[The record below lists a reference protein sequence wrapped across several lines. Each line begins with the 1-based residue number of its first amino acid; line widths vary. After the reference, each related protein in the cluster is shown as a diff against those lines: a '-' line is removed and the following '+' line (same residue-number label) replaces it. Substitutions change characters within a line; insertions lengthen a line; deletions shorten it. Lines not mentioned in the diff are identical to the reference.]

1 MRKLFTIKLLLL
13 AFVSIIAICSQ
24 GQTNPA
30 PQALP
35 YNQNFSTFTGSTS
48 IYPAGLQGW
57 GFGSTALTTSF
68 NVATPTADQALA
80 GTTNASTSGFVGDM
94 NGKIGVLATGSN
106 IKAICLAINTT
117 SLTNISVSF
126 LAATQRQV
134 VTERINELGVQYR
147 IGTSGTFT
155 NIALSTYQNNL
166 AVANTTGTGSVNPVT
181 VSFTLPAPCIN
192 QPIVQLR
199 WIQRDVS
206 GAGGRPSFS
215 IDDIAISGSPLI
227 STNADL
233 SNLTLSSGTLAPA
246 FAPATTSY
254 TAGVANAVTS
264 ITVTPNAADANST
277 ITVNGNAVTSGSPSG
292 SIALAE
298 GPNVITTLVTA
309 QDAVTTKTYTVTVTR
324 AAAGTPTITLDAAL
338 ADFGNTCINTTTA
351 ANSFTL
357 DGSDLDGSNSSTISI
372 AALSGFSYC
381 ETVGG
386 TYTTTLNFTYT
397 GNSFTDKIIYVQ
409 FNPTAVQSYNGNIV
423 VSGGGAANLNV
434 AAAGA
439 GVNTAVVV
447 TTNTATAITATSATA
462 PATITTPGCSAV
474 TAYGIEYSLTSGF
487 VNGTGTQVAASNL
500 SGGNYSVNLTG
511 LTPNSRIY
519 FKAYVTDGS
528 GTTYGAQQAFNLT
541 PLPVPMSSQSNLTF
555 TETFADIIN
564 WDNFFINGT
573 GANHWDGLSAN
584 GTTPIP
590 SGPILTAQTNTFQVP
605 ITPGTNVA
613 SGGVQKGTDQLP
625 APGSQ
630 SIVLLSTGT
639 TNNTTSAAI
648 DLWVDFT
655 GVNAGTLSFDYT
667 TIQNNLIGG
676 GDNRPGS
683 LRVYGSPDKGV
694 TFTELTNVLNFTNNL
709 VLSGSKT
716 NVPLPATFNSNAN
729 TLIRFYYYNGETGG
743 TSGSRPKISIDNVKI
758 TALANTPCVTPTA
771 PATALIFGT
780 ITDVSIQAS
789 FTAASP
795 ATDNY
800 IVVMST
806 SSSLTGGPVN
816 GQLYSL
822 GDNLGDGTVIANG
835 SATTFTATGLT
846 PLTTY
851 YFFVFPV
858 NAVCTGGP
866 LYFGTSLDGNATTIA
881 GLPPCAAPAGQP
893 SSYVA
898 GTTTVNTIQGSFTA
912 TTANEYLVLRTT
924 TPPLTNNPVDAVV
937 YNAGDILGNAVVVQR
952 SAATSFTATGL
963 LPNTIYNFYVFA
975 LNSQACVNGPVY
987 NITAPLPGV
996 QATQPLPL
1004 CTTPSAQPTVLTL
1017 TPANTSVAGTF
1028 TAVFDADDYLV
1039 VISSSST
1046 LSASPVDNTDY
1057 NTGDAF
1063 GGGTVIANSAN
1074 NSFLATGLTPN
1085 TLYYFFVFAANKTCS
1100 GGTKYV
1106 SANPLTGNITT
1117 SNTAVNNFYFGTLHS
1132 HSDYS
1137 DGNTDNP
1144 GYTPALDYD
1153 YAMTAECMDFLGISE
1168 HNHFDAETLLSNY
1181 HLGVSQATTFSNAN
1195 PNFLALYGMEWG
1207 TIGTGGHVLI
1217 YGNGMDDLWGWQS
1230 GAGAW
1235 GSSNN
1240 YDVYVPK
1247 GAYTGATGVFKTTND
1262 NIATNTF
1269 VTLAHPGLGDFNNLD
1284 AITYDVAADN
1294 AIVATAVESG
1304 PSTSSNTTYSNPASS
1319 MGYLWYYQ
1327 ALLAKGYHLGPTVD
1341 HDNHKTTFGKTTRS
1355 RTAVIAPGPTLT
1367 KAAMMTA
1374 MRNMNFYA
1382 TQDCDT
1388 KVDFNINT
1396 RIMGNIFTDRF
1407 APNIAVT
1414 LTDAT
1419 TSTASAVIR
1428 VMYGVPG
1435 SGVLPVKMDSA
1446 IGSTLNFTDIS
1457 LANNTTGY
1465 YYIDITNGSSRI
1477 VTSPIWYTRNDAAGG
1492 PLPVKLNS
1500 FVVQKIDNKAK
1511 ISWSTEQESNSSHFV
1526 IERSVNGRTWN
1537 DIATVTAAGNSSLH
1551 INYSIIDNAP
1561 MRGFNYYRLKQVDK
1575 DAKYDYSEIK
1585 SALFNSRYTAEI
1597 APNPSKDF
1605 INLYLNKAGN
1615 GNQQSTVQLLNASGK
1630 MVYKTTTAQSQLQIS
1645 TSGISKGLYFV
1656 KVIDADNVTTLR
1668 VIVQ

>member
-1 MRKLFTIKLLLL
+1 
-13 AFVSIIAICSQ
+13 
-24 GQTNPA
+24 
-30 PQALP
+30 
-35 YNQNFSTFTGSTS
+35 
-48 IYPAGLQGW
+48 
-57 GFGSTALTTSF
+57 
-68 NVATPTADQALA
+68 
-80 GTTNASTSGFVGDM
+80 
-94 NGKIGVLATGSN
+94 
-106 IKAICLAINTT
+106 
-117 SLTNISVSF
+117 
-126 LAATQRQV
+126 
-134 VTERINELGVQYR
+134 
-147 IGTSGTFT
+147 
-155 NIALSTYQNNL
+155 
-166 AVANTTGTGSVNPVT
+166 
-181 VSFTLPAPCIN
+181 
-192 QPIVQLR
+192 
-199 WIQRDVS
+199 
-206 GAGGRPSFS
+206 
-215 IDDIAISGSPLI
+215 
-227 STNADL
+227 
-233 SNLTLSSGTLAPA
+233 
-246 FAPATTSY
+246 
-254 TAGVANAVTS
+254 
-264 ITVTPNAADANST
+264 
-277 ITVNGNAVTSGSPSG
+277 
-292 SIALAE
+292 
-298 GPNVITTLVTA
+298 
-309 QDAVTTKTYTVTVTR
+309 
-324 AAAGTPTITLDAAL
+324 
-338 ADFGNTCINTTTA
+338 
-351 ANSFTL
+351 
-357 DGSDLDGSNSSTISI
+357 
-372 AALSGFSYC
+372 
-381 ETVGG
+381 
-386 TYTTTLNFTYT
+386 
-397 GNSFTDKIIYVQ
+397 
-409 FNPTAVQSYNGNIV
+409 
-423 VSGGGAANLNV
+423 
-434 AAAGA
+434 
-439 GVNTAVVV
+439 
-447 TTNTATAITATSATA
+447 
-462 PATITTPGCSAV
+462 
-474 TAYGIEYSLTSGF
+474 
-487 VNGTGTQVAASNL
+487 
-500 SGGNYSVNLTG
+500 
-511 LTPNSRIY
+511 
-519 FKAYVTDGS
+519 
-528 GTTYGAQQAFNLT
+528 
-541 PLPVPMSSQSNLTF
+541 MSSQSNLTF
-555 TETFADIIN
+555 TETFADIVN

-590 SGPILTAQTNTFQVP
+590 SAPILTAQTNTFQVP

-676 GDNRPGS
+676 ADNRPGS

-694 TFTELTNVLNFTNNL
+694 SFTELTNVLNFTNNL

-716 NVPLPATFNSNAN
+716 NVPLPASFNSNAN

-771 PATALIFGT
+771 PATALVFGT

-806 SSSLTGGPVN
+806 SSSLTGSPVN

-835 SATTFTATGLT
+835 SATSFTATGLT

-893 SSYVA
+893 SNYVA
-898 GTTTVNTIQGSFTA
+898 GTTTVNTIQASFTA

-924 TPPLTNNPVDAVV
+924 TPPLTNNPANAVV
-937 YNAGDILGNAVVVQR
+937 YDAGDILGNAVVVQR

-963 LPNTIYNFYVFA
+963 LPNTTYNFYVFA

-1028 TAVFDADDYLV
+1028 TGVVDADNYLV

-1046 LSASPVDNTDY
+1046 LSASPADNTDY
-1057 NTGDAF
+1057 TVGNAF
-1063 GGGTVIANSAN
+1063 GGGTVIANSATT
-1074 NSFLATGLTPN
+1074 SFLATGLTPN

-1117 SNTAVNNFYFGTLHS
+1117 SNTAINNFYFGTLHS

-1181 HLGVSQATTFSNAN
+1181 HLGVTQATTFSNAH

-1247 GAYTGATGVFKTTND
+1247 GTYTGATGVFKTTND

-1269 VTLAHPGLGDFNNLD
+1269 VTLAHPGLGDFNNLN
-1284 AITYDVAADN
+1284 AIAYDVVADN

-1388 KVDFNINT
+1388 KVDFSINT

-1407 APNIAVT
+1407 APNIAVS
-1414 LTDAT
+1414 LTDVT
-1419 TSTASAVIR
+1419 TSTATAVIR

-1435 SGVLPVKMDSA
+1435 SGILPVKIDSA
-1446 IGSTLNFTDIS
+1446 IGSSLTFTDNN
-1457 LANNTTGY
+1457 LANNATGY

-1477 VTSPIWYTRNDAAGG
+1477 VTSPIWYTRNDNFGV
-1492 PLPVKLNS
+1492 LPVSLSS
-1500 FVVQKIDNKAK
+1500 FVVQKTGNAVK
-1511 ISWSTEQESNSSHFV
+1511 ISWSTQQETNSSYFV
-1526 IERSVNGRTWN
+1526 VERSADGRNWN
-1537 DIATVTAAGNSSLH
+1537 NIATVNAAGNSS
-1551 INYSIIDNAP
+1551 IRMDYSIYDNAP
-1561 MRGFNYYRLKQVDK
+1561 MKGINYYRLKSVDK
-1575 DAKYDYSEIK
+1575 DARYGYSVTRT
-1585 SALFNSRYTAEI
+1585 ALFNTKYAVEV
-1597 APNPSKDF
+1597 APNPAKDVVN
-1605 INLYLNKAGN
+1605 IYLAKTN
-1615 GNQQSTVQLLNASGK
+1615 NQPATIQLLNAAGK
-1630 MVYKTTTAQSQLQIS
+1630 IVYTASSAQSHVQIN
-1645 TSGISKGLYFV
+1645 TTGFGKGLYFV
-1656 KVIDADNVTTLR
+1656 KVIAADDVTTIR
-1668 VIVQ
+1668 VLVQ

>member
-13 AFVSIIAICSQ
+13 SFVSSIAISSQ

-35 YNQNFSTFTGSTS
+35 YNQNFSTLTGSTTV
-48 IYPAGLQGW
+48 YPAGIQGW

-68 NVATPTADQALA
+68 NVAAPTADQALA

-94 NGKIGVLATGSN
+94 NGKIGVLATGTN
-106 IKAICLAINTT
+106 IKSVCLAINTT

-155 NIALSTYQNNL
+155 NIVASTYQNNL
-166 AVANTTGTGSVNPVT
+166 AVANTTGTGSVNPIT
-181 VSFTLPAPCIN
+181 VSFTLPAACIN

-215 IDDIAISGSPLI
+215 IDDIAISGSPLL
-227 STNADL
+227 SSNADL
-233 SNLTLSSGTLAPA
+233 SNLALSSGTLSPV
-246 FAPATTSY
+246 FAPATTNY
-254 TAGVANAVTS
+254 TASVANAVTS
-264 ITVTPNAADANST
+264 ITLTPTAADANST

-298 GPNVITTLVTA
+298 GPNVITTVVTA
-309 QDAVTTKTYTVTVTR
+309 QDAVTTKTYIVTVTR
-324 AAAGTPTITLDAAL
+324 ATAGVATVSITTSLP
-338 ADFGNTCINTTTA
+338 DFGAVCINTTTSA
-351 ANSFTL
+351 GSFKIT
-357 DGSDLDGSNSSTISI
+357 GTDLNGSNIDL
-372 AALSGFSYC
+372 AALSGFTYC

-386 TYTTTLNFTYT
+386 TYTTTLSFTYT
-397 GNSFTDKIIYVQ
+397 APGFTDKEIFVK
-409 FNPTAVQSYNGNIV
+409 FNPTAVQSYNGDIV
-423 VSGGGAANLNV
+423 LSGGGIAATV
-434 AAAGA
+434 PVPTSGS
-439 GVNTAVVV
+439 GVNTTLTI
-447 TTNTATAITATSATA
+447 TTGGSSQITATSGTA
-462 PATITTPGCSAV
+462 AGIINVAGCTAI
-474 TAYGIEYSLTSGF
+474 TAYGIEYSTTSGF
-487 VNGTGTQVAASNL
+487 PDGTGTKVNATNL
-500 SGGNYSVNLTG
+500 SGINYSVTLTG
-511 LTPNSRIY
+511 LIPNTRY
-519 FKAYVTDGS
+519 YYKAYATVDG
-528 GTTYGAQQAFNLT
+528 GATFTYGLQQAFNCL
-541 PLPVPMSSQSNLTF
+541 PLAVPMIAQSNLTF
-555 TETFADIIN
+555 TETFSDIAN
-564 WDNFFINGT
+564 WSDFFITGA
-573 GANHWDGLSAN
+573 GANHWDGLSSTATAPAS
-584 GTTPIP
+584 GIP
-590 SGPILTAQTNTFQVP
+590 SPIIFTAATNQFQTAF
-605 ITPGTNVA
+605 TPGTNIT
-613 SGGVQKGTDQLP
+613 SGGVQKGSGQLP
-625 APGSQ
+625 PIE
-630 SIVLLSTGT
+630 SIVLLSTGSPD
-639 TNNTTSAAI
+639 NTTATAL
-648 DLWVDFT
+648 DFYLDFT
-655 GVNAGTLSFDYT
+655 GVNAGTLSFDYAT
-667 TIQNNLIGG
+667 LNNAT
-676 GDNRPGS
+676 GDRNGS
-683 LRVYGSPDKGV
+683 LRVYATVDGI
-694 TFTELTNVLNFTNNL
+694 TYTELTFANVLNFTNN
-709 VLSGSKT
+709 VPISGSKT
-716 NVPLPATFNSNAN
+716 NIALPASFDNNAN
-729 TLIRFYYYNGETGG
+729 AILRFYYHNGSGG
-743 TSGSRPKISIDNVKI
+743 TGTGSRPKISIDNLKI
-758 TALANTPCVTPTA
+758 TAVATTPCVAPTA
-771 PATALIFGT
+771 PATALTFGT
-780 ITDVSIQAS
+780 ITDVSIAGS

-795 ATDNY
+795 ATDGY
-800 IVVMST
+800 MVVISAN
-806 SSSLTGGPVN
+806 SSLTSSPVN
-816 GQLYSL
+816 GTIYNI

-851 YFFVFPV
+851 YFFVYPV
-858 NAVCTGGP
+858 NSICTGGP
-866 LYFGTSLDGNATTIA
+866 LYFGTSLDGNAATVA

-893 SSYVA
+893 SNYVE
-898 GTTTVNTIQGSFTA
+898 GTTTVNTIQGSFTG
-912 TTANEYLVLRTT
+912 TTANEYLVLRTP

-963 LPNTIYNFYVFA
+963 LPNTTYNFYVFA
-975 LNSQACVNGPVY
+975 LNSQACVSGPVY
-987 NITAPLPGV
+987 NTTAPLPGV

-1028 TAVFDADDYLV
+1028 TGVVDADDYLV
-1039 VISSSST
+1039 VISSNST

-1063 GGGTVIANSAN
+1063 GGGTIIANSAN
-1074 NSFLATGLTPN
+1074 TSFLATGLTSN

-1144 GYTPALDYD
+1144 GYTPAQDYD

-1168 HNHFDAETLLSNY
+1168 HNHNQTGATLANY
-1181 HLGVSQATTFSNAN
+1181 HLGVTQANDFSTAH

-1207 TIGTGGHVLI
+1207 TIGSGGHVLI
-1217 YGNGMDDLWGWQS
+1217 YGNGMDNLWGWES

-1240 YDVYVPK
+1240 YDVYVNV
-1247 GAYTGATGVFKTTND
+1247 GDYRTSTGLFKTTND

-1269 VTLAHPGLGDFNNLD
+1269 ASLAHPGANDFDGLD
-1284 AITYDVAADN
+1284 TAAAYDPVADN

-1304 PSTSSNTTYSNPASS
+1304 PSTSANTTYSNPAFS
-1319 MGYLWYYQ
+1319 MGYLWYYEK
-1327 ALLAKGYHLGPTVD
+1327 LLSKGYHLGPTID

-1388 KVDFNINT
+1388 KVDFSINT

-1407 APNIAVT
+1407 APNIAVS
-1414 LTDAT
+1414 LTDVT

-1435 SGVLPVKMDSA
+1435 SGILPVKIDSA
-1446 IGSTLNFTDIS
+1446 IGSSLTFTDNN
-1457 LANNTTGY
+1457 LANNATGY

-1477 VTSPIWYTRNDAAGG
+1477 VTSPIWYTRNDNFGV
-1492 PLPVKLNS
+1492 LPVKLSS
-1500 FVVQKIDNKAK
+1500 FLVQKTDNAVK
-1511 ISWSTEQESNSSHFV
+1511 ISWSTQQEINSSYFV
-1526 IERSVNGRTWN
+1526 VERSADGRNWN
-1537 DIATVTAAGNSSLH
+1537 SIATVNAAGNGS
-1551 INYSIIDNAP
+1551 IRMDYSIYDNAP
-1561 MRGFNYYRLKQVDK
+1561 MKGINYYRLKLVDK
-1575 DAKYDYSEIK
+1575 DTKYDYSVTRT
-1585 SALFNSRYTAEI
+1585 ALFSTKYAVEV
-1597 APNPSKDF
+1597 APNPAKDVVN
-1605 INLYLNKAGN
+1605 IYLAKTN
-1615 GNQQSTVQLLNASGK
+1615 NQPATIQLLNAAGK
-1630 MVYKTTTAQSQLQIS
+1630 IVYTASSAQSHVQIN
-1645 TSGISKGLYFV
+1645 TTGFGKGLYFV
-1656 KVIDADNVTTLR
+1656 KVIAADDVTTIR
-1668 VIVQ
+1668 VLVQ